1 MFKDKKEKVGLYKDF
16 DKKDKTTIDQQ
27 EEKEKYE
34 EQEEKEK
41 KKKKKQ
47 LSQEQFILLRASIFR
62 IGADDLPVRDLEG
75 ATDAFIKEL
84 LESSP
89 QTRERYF
96 AQVEIRAKLEGVSE
110 YDIMAEDAIQI
121 RKANMSGGDVSIDPT
136 TGRLDICSQNGVT
149 MVQDG
154 EELDKSYVILDND
167 SDGGFDGDTG
177 TGGDGDTGDDG
188 DGGDGDEDED
198 EYYL

>member
-16 DKKDKTTIDQQ
+16 DKKDKTTIDEQ
-27 EEKEKYE
+27 EGKERDE
-34 EQEEKEK
+34 EQDEKEK
-41 KKKKKQ
+41 KKKKKL

-62 IGADDLPVRDLEG
+62 IGANDLPVRDLEG

-84 LESSP
+84 LESSS

-167 SDGGFDGDTG
+167 GDGGS
-177 TGGDGDTGDDG
+177 DGDTGDDG
-188 DGGDGDEDED
+188 DGDTGGDGDGDEDED